1 MLSRRAALRTSL
13 AAGLFSGVG
22 LRAAFAQTPG
32 DRRLVVVVLRGAMD
46 GLSVVAP
53 YGDPD
58 YAPARAQLALAPG
71 ADALKLDGLFALHSA
86 LTHFAAAYA
95 EGQALAVHAVAT
107 PERGRSHFDSQNVLE
122 TGGTAPYALSSGWL
136 NRALALTPGVQAIA
150 VTTAMPAVLQGPAKV
165 GSWSPSHLPSA
176 DADTLTRIG
185 RMYARDT
192 PLRGAFEE
200 AQSLNLLAQSA
211 GDAAM
216 APSGPGKPLTAMA
229 GIAAKMMAAPG
240 GPQFIVLDRGGWDSH
255 ANQPGMLRVGL
266 SDLDGAFEALK
277 SGLGPIWALTAVLC
291 VTEFGRTVATNGTNG
306 TDHGTAGCALMI
318 GGAVRGGRI
327 ITDWPGLA
335 PGQRFEGRDLKPTTD
350 LRAVIKG
357 VLRDHAGIDPGRLS
371 STVFPG
377 SQDVRAL
384 DGLVQ
389 T

>member
-1 MLSRRAALRTSL
+1 MSRTIIVIALLIVAIPTS
-13 AAGLFSGVG
+13 
-22 LRAAFAQTPG
+22 AQP
-32 DRRLVVVVLRGAMD
+32 
-46 GLSVVAP
+46 P
-53 YGDPD
+53 
-58 YAPARAQLALAPG
+58 
-71 ADALKLDGLFALHSA
+71 
-86 LTHFAAAYA
+86 
-95 EGQALAVHAVAT
+95 
-107 PERGRSHFDSQNVLE
+107 PE
-122 TGGTAPYALSSGWL
+122 
-136 NRALALTPGVQAIA
+136 
-150 VTTAMPAVLQGPAKV
+150 
-165 GSWSPSHLPSA
+165 LPQK
-176 DADTLTRIG
+176 G
-185 RMYARDT
+185 
-192 PLRGAFEE
+192 
-200 AQSLNLLAQSA
+200 
-211 GDAAM
+211 
-216 APSGPGKPLTAMA
+216 SGPGKPLTAMA
-229 GIAAKMMAAPG
+229 GIAAKMMAAAG

-277 SGLGPIWALTAVLC
+277 SGLGPIWALTTVLC
-291 VTEFGRTVATNGTNG
+291 VTEFGRAVATNGTNG

-377 SQDVRAL
+377 SQDVRPL